1 MQKNMNTKWNCK
13 LKYAGYDKYPCKKI
27 DAKAYFGYGELR
39 NLIKNYRG
47 DTVIIDCYPEVD
59 TQAVVKEIS
68 DLFDLI
74 ISSDDC
80 ALKGEKL
87 EKFAEDDL
95 THDRIFGVMTRR
107 RLEDFF
113 IKSRVDR
120 AKKKLLQKGK
130 KLVIGVGAML
140 ISQNGLK
147 IYASMTRWEAQ
158 LRFRKGV
165 PNWNCENYGEDC
177 LTKFKRGYFCEW
189 RIADRHK
196 EDIFEKLDYFIDA
209 SGEQPVLFSASDYRK
224 AIEKTVT
231 EPFRVV
237 PYFDPGVWGGQW
249 MKQVCGLDPDVK
261 NYAWCFDCV
270 PEENSVMYD
279 FKGVVANMPAI
290 DLVLFGAEK
299 LLGERVVARFG
310 KEFPIRFDF
319 LDTMDGG
326 NLSLQV
332 HPTVDYIQ
340 KTFNMNYTQDESYY
354 ILDCKEDGGVY
365 LGLKTGVSKEEFG
378 KALENAQNTGV
389 LDVEK
394 FVNKFHAK
402 KHDHFLIPS
411 GTVHC
416 SASNCMV
423 LEISSTPY
431 IFTFKLWD
439 WGRVGLDGK
448 PRPINIKHGLNVIRE
463 SRNTEWVEKNLIN
476 RVQTVRKEEGY
487 TEERTGLHEFEFI
500 ETRRHK
506 FNDSVLHKSDG
517 GVCVMN
523 LAEGD
528 EAVILPVNAQFEPF
542 NVHYAET
549 FIIPASVG
557 DFIVAPTEKTKGK
570 TLITVKACLR

>member
-1 MQKNMNTKWNCK
+1 MIYT
-13 LKYAGYDKYPCKKI
+13 GYDKYPCKKVEG
-27 DAKAYFGYGELR
+27 KAYCGYGELR
-39 NLIKNYRG
+39 DLINNYCG

-59 TQAVVKEIS
+59 TQAILKEIS

-74 ISSDDC
+74 IISDDC
-80 ALKGEKL
+80 ALKGKRL
-87 EKFAEDDL
+87 ENFAKDDL
-95 THDRIFGVMTRR
+95 TDDRVFGVMTRR
-107 RLEDFF
+107 RLKDFF
-113 IKSRVDR
+113 IKSKIRQ
-120 AKKKLLQKGK
+120 AEKQLEQKGK

-140 ISQNGLK
+140 ITQKGLR

-158 LRFRKGV
+158 LRFRKGT
-165 PNWNCENYGEDC
+165 PNWNLENYDEDS

-196 EDIFEKLDYFIDA
+196 EEIFYKMDYFIDA
-209 SGEQPVLFSASDYRK
+209 SREQPVLFSAADYRK
-224 AIEKTVT
+224 AIEKTVS

-249 MKQVCGLDPDVK
+249 MKQVCGLDPGRK

-270 PEENSVMYD
+270 PEENSVLYD
-279 FKGVVANMPAI
+279 FGGVIAEMPAI
-290 DLVLFGAEK
+290 DLVLFGADK

-332 HPTVDYIQ
+332 HPTTDYIQ
-340 KTFNMNYTQDESYY
+340 KTFNMKYTQDESYY

-378 KALENAQNTGV
+378 KALEKAAETGI

-394 FVNKFHAK
+394 YVNRFPSK

-416 SASNCMV
+416 SARNCMV

-439 WGRVGLDGK
+439 WGRLGLDGK
-448 PRPINIKHGLNVIRE
+448 PRPINIKHGLNVIQENRK
-463 SRNTEWVEKNLIN
+463 TEWVEKNLVG
-476 RVQTVRKEEGY
+476 RVQTLRKKDNF
-487 TEERTGLHEFEFI
+487 TEEKTGLHELEFI
-500 ETRRHK
+500 ETRRHI
-506 FNDSVLHKSDG
+506 FRDRVLHKSDG
-517 GVCVMN
+517 GVYVMN
-523 LAEGD
+523 LVEGE
-528 EAVILPVNAQFEPF
+528 EAVILPVNADFQPF
-542 NVHYAET
+542 TVHYAET

-570 TLITVKACLR
+570 TLITVKACVR